1 MYLDLVHPYIH
12 RVSSFFTMIRITVL
26 FPVRAVS
33 HWFVIRISVV
43 LRNDSINVIFALI
56 TSVSHCFVIR
66 MSSSS
71 QLFASNVLFALRRFR
86 YWFVIRSPSFDSPLF
101 AFVFALIR
109 YSHSL
114 FAFRRL
120 IRYSHAFFASRR
132 FDSWF
137 AFRYSHSAIRIPLF
151 AFRYS
156 HSAIHIPLFA
166 FRYSHSSIRIESLF
180 AFVIRICFVS
190 RSWFVI
196 RIRYSQWSHSYY
208 VRITSVAQFVIRLCL
223 RSSLWIALN
232 TYEPWYT
239 SR

>member
-1 MYLDLVHPYIH
+1 MYLDLVHPYIY
-12 RVSSFFTMIRITVL
+12 RMSSFFTMIRITVL

-33 HWFVIRISVV
+33 HWFVIRISFV

-56 TSVSHCFVIR
+56 TSVSNCFVIR

-71 QLFASNVLFALRRFR
+71 QSFASNVIFALRRFR

-101 AFVFALIR
+101 AFAFVFALIR

-120 IRYSHAFFASRR
+120 IRYSLAFFTFHR

-137 AFRYSHSAIRIPLF
+137 ADSAIRID
-151 AFRYS
+151 
-156 HSAIHIPLFA
+156 
-166 FRYSHSSIRIESLF
+166 SLF
-180 AFVIRICFVS
+180 AFVIRILFVS

-196 RIRYSQWSHSYY
+196 RIRYSQWFAFILCSHY
-208 VRITSVAQFVIRLCL
+208 VGCAIRYSLVSSFFAVSRIKYL
-223 RSSLWIALN
+223 RIL
-232 TYEPWYT
+232 YT

>member
-1 MYLDLVHPYIH
+1 MYLDLVDVYVCIYPYIH
-12 RVSSFFTMIRITVL
+12 RMSSFFTMIRITVL

-33 HWFVIRISVV
+33 HWFVIRISFV
-43 LRNDSINVIFALI
+43 LRNDSINVILALI
-56 TSVSHCFVIR
+56 TSVSNCFVIR

-101 AFVFALIR
+101 AFAFVFALIR

-120 IRYSHAFFASRR
+120 IRYSHAFFAFRR

-137 AFRYSHSAIRIPLF
+137 AFRYSHSAIRLPLF

-156 HSAIHIPLFA
+156 HW
-166 FRYSHSSIRIESLF
+166 
-180 AFVIRICFVS
+180 V
-190 RSWFVI
+190 VI
-196 RIRYSQWSHSYY
+196 RIRYSY
-208 VRITSVAQFVIRLCL
+208 FIR
-223 RSSLWIALN
+223 
-232 TYEPWYT
+232 
-239 SR
+239 